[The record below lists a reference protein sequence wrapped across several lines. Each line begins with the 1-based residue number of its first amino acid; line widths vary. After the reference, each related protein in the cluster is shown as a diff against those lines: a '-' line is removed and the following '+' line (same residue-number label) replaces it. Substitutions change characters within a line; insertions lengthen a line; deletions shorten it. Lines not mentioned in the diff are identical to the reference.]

1 MPAIDMPG
9 VLMPGF
15 KEMADVVRRA
25 GIYGPRDYLKIVQE
39 QIRFWRI
46 ETLKDLNEKGERA
59 RDKILSIPARL
70 DRIADAMQARS
81 RAKTFSFDVA
91 FAHEFTME

>member
-1 MPAIDMPG
+1 
-9 VLMPGF
+9 
-15 KEMADVVRRA
+15 MADVVRRA
-25 GIYGPRDYLKIVQE
+25 EIYGPRDYLKIVQE

-46 ETLKDLNEKGERA
+46 ETLKDLNEKGEKA

-70 DRIADAMQARS
+70 DRIADAMQSRS

>member
-1 MPAIDMPG
+1 MMKRTTAST
-9 VLMPGF
+9 MPGF
-15 KEMADVVRRA
+15 REMADVVRRA
-25 GIYGPRDYLKIVQE
+25 EIYGPRDYLKIVQE

-46 ETLKDLNEKGERA
+46 EMLRDLNEAGEKA
-59 RDKILSIPARL
+59 RDRILEIPARL
-70 DRIADAMQARS
+70 ERIADAMQSRS